1 MSSPQVNPAQSRL
14 PEPDPAARA
23 LSDSLLELI
32 RAEIERVG
40 GWLSFADYMRLAL
53 YAPGKGYYSAGS
65 IKFGSAGDFVT
76 APEISP
82 LFGTCLAETAAGVLA
97 APELGGQGCILEVGA
112 GSGRL
117 AAQLLDSLAQRAAL
131 PARYC
136 ILELSADLRQ
146 RQRELLARMVP
157 QWVDRVEWLDTL
169 PQDFRGFIVGNEV
182 LDAMPCALVHYT
194 ENGWLERGVVWRD
207 GLAWQDRPIR
217 DMSLMM
223 QSLVLPVAGDYLTE
237 IQLEAQGFIKSLAGC
252 LACGAILLLDYGFA
266 DAEYYHP
273 QRSMGTLM
281 CHYRHHSHAD
291 PFWLPGLCDIT
302 THVDF
307 SAIYRAARDSGLM
320 LEGYLTQ
327 GAYLVNAGLMEAL
340 NRQDA
345 TDLRSYL
352 PAVAAAQKLINPA
365 EMGELF
371 KAIAFSKGL
380 ELPELLPGFQSGDD
394 SGRL

>member
-1 MSSPQVNPAQSRL
+1 
-14 PEPDPAARA
+14 
-23 LSDSLLELI
+23 
-32 RAEIERVG
+32 
-40 GWLSFADYMRLAL
+40 
-53 YAPGKGYYSAGS
+53 
-65 IKFGSAGDFVT
+65 
-76 APEISP
+76 
-82 LFGTCLAETAAGVLA
+82 
-97 APELGGQGCILEVGA
+97 
-112 GSGRL
+112 
-117 AAQLLDSLAQRAAL
+117 
-131 PARYC
+131 
-136 ILELSADLRQ
+136 
-146 RQRELLARMVP
+146 
-157 QWVDRVEWLDTL
+157 
-169 PQDFRGFIVGNEV
+169 
-182 LDAMPCALVHYT
+182 
-194 ENGWLERGVVWRD
+194 
-207 GLAWQDRPIR
+207 
-217 DMSLMM
+217 MSLMM